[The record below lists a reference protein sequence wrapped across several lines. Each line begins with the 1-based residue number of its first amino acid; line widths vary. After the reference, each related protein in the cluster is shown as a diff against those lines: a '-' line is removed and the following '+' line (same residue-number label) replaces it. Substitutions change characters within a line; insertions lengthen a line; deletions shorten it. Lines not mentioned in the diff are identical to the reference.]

1 MIKYTLLYDLN
12 NQDLGL
18 RALDLNNHFLITP
31 RATTDEPE
39 YLANQGTLY
48 YNHLCEETD
57 YLVCYVGFKSLL
69 SSKWMSVHGMTVRP
83 GGGGEEGV
91 INKMI
96 NNINGWTVA
105 WNYLGISFPSPEANS
120 GYPVAVWWAHPI
132 GCIATGC
139 TWASMC
145 HPFGSNQCNERDQEQ
160 RKVQNLW
167 HRNSTSIISLKQIIQ
182 MRGKGYRLKT
192 LITICNNQKLASAYM
207 SNNHNNYRDF
217 LVTYENV

>member
-1 MIKYTLLYDLN
+1 M
-12 NQDLGL
+12 NQNTWQTRGPCTTIICVKKLTIWY
-18 RALDLNNHFLITP
+18 AMLD
-31 RATTDEPE
+31 
-39 YLANQGTLY
+39 
-48 YNHLCEETD
+48 
-57 YLVCYVGFKSLL
+57 
-69 SSKWMSVHGMTVRP
+69 SSHCCPQSEWVFTVWQFGR